1 MRVFSVKY
9 LFWWFGFAAL
19 GFYNAIEKPKN
30 ATILTLSNVI
40 VFPLLMVALLWP
52 LQLDGLWLNQAATY
66 VPVGIIAFVML
77 RNTQNDLAGQI
88 KKRV

>member
-1 MRVFSVKY
+1 VKY

-66 VPVGIIAFVML
+66 IPVNIIAFVML
-77 RNTQNDLAGQI
+77 RKTQKEIGKM
-88 KKRV
+88 KKEQK